1 VEGLNF
7 NLTHGPTGP
16 EPGRSA
22 ATVRKLTGK
31 GVRVEFVTEHLVFTD
46 EDTAVA
52 TLMLSMMGA
61 FAEFERSI
69 IRARQREGGVG
80 CGIWRTAA
88 WCRS

>member
-1 VEGLNF
+1 MDRLAR
-7 NLTHGPTGP
+7 NLDDL
-16 EPGRSA
+16 R

-52 TLMLSMMGA
+52 TLMLSMMSA

-69 IRARQREGGVG
+69 IRARQREGGVRVRNLADCCLVSIVMG
-80 CGIWRTAA
+80 R
-88 WCRS
+88 